1 VGLLR
6 DGQGTKNTVMPSML
20 PYSLAILS
28 VSVANLAL
36 AAIAYLQR
44 AKQIRGNALREHQ
57 LKLAETRN
65 ELAESRLRRLDDQ
78 LALLAEIRD
87 ALCGSA
93 NGRQIATRSTLSDL
107 TAAQEARPPAA

>member
-1 VGLLR
+1 
-6 DGQGTKNTVMPSML
+6 ML
-20 PYSLAILS
+20 PYSIAILS
-28 VSVANLAL
+28 ISVANLVL

-57 LKLAETRN
+57 LALAETRN

-87 ALCGSA
+87 ALCGNP
-93 NGRQIATRSTLSDL
+93 NGHQVGPRRTLSDL
-107 TAAQEARPPAA
+107 SAAQGARPPAA